1 MNAILE
7 RWSKTSL
14 LEGIEDEASRILT
27 ANVMQNQ
34 IHINEVDMTLTPEFK
49 RISIPLIRR
58 VVPNLSCGAE
68 SRIAETARYSATLNV
83 QYIPS
88 SNRYDLI
95 EEARK
100 VALVSEKVRDAVN
113 AFVFGIQSH
122 SDTFYI
128 HGFGLNENQI
138 VLFYDLA

>member
-1 MNAILE
+1 MNEILE
-7 RWSKTSL
+7 RWKKTSL
-14 LEGIEDEASRILT
+14 LEGIEDEASQILT
-27 ANVMQNQ
+27 AYVMQNQ

-58 VVPNLSCGAE
+58 VVPELSCGAE
-68 SRIAETARYSATLNV
+68 SRVAETARYSATLNV

-88 SNRYDLI
+88 TGYSLI

-100 VALVSEKVRDAVN
+100 TALLSEKVRDAVN

-122 SDTFYI
+122 SETFYI
-128 HGFGLNENQI
+128 HGFGLNENRI